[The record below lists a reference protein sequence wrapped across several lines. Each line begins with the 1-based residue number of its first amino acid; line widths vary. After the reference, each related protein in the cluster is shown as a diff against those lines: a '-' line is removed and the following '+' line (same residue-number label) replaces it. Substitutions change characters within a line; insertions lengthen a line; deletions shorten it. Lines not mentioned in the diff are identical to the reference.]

1 MHQFTTHLIAVAVL
15 GIALAGTS
23 LADQNDSQG
32 QVSKLTKVAT
42 FDHQATGVTVAKNDR
57 IFVNFPRW
65 TEDSPISVAEVMKD
79 GSIKPYPDE
88 AWNSWRNEL
97 KGKVSPGDHFVCV
110 QSVVAD
116 HEGNLWVLD
125 PASPA
130 FAGVVP
136 GGAKLV
142 KFDLST
148 NKPVQ
153 TITFDEPSIKP
164 SSYLNDVRFSP
175 DDKTAYITDSGAKG
189 AIIVVDI
196 ATGKSRRLLEGQPSV
211 MPEKGV
217 TVHCDGEPLKHPD
230 GRPAEFSSD
239 GIELSKDG
247 KSLYWQALTGH
258 TLYSISTDALK
269 DEKLSADDLA
279 KQITPIGKNGV
290 SDGLW
295 LDDHGTMYIS
305 ALEEDA
311 IKIRK
316 MGSDNVKTL
325 LTDKQLRWPDTFSQ
339 AADGT
344 IYVTASRIMDSAI
357 FKPDA
362 KPPLETYLFSFP
374 PAK

>member
-1 MHQFTTHLIAVAVL
+1 MQQFITHLVIVAVM

-23 LADQNDSQG
+23 LADRGEPAAPGSNL
-32 QVSKLTKVAT
+32 KRVAT
-42 FDHQATGVTVAKNDR
+42 FDHQATGVTVAKDDR
-57 IFVNFPRW
+57 VFVNFPRW
-65 TEDSPISVAEVMKD
+65 TEDSPVSVAEVMKD

-97 KGKVSPGDHFVCV
+97 KGKVTPGDHFVCV

-116 HEGNLWVLD
+116 HQGNLWVLD

-142 KFDLST
+142 KFDLAT
-148 NKPVQ
+148 NKPAQ
-153 TITFDEPSIKP
+153 TIHFDEPAIRP

-175 DDKTAYITDSGAKG
+175 DDKTAYITDSGPKG
-189 AIIVVDI
+189 GIVVVDI
-196 ATGKSRRLLEGQPSV
+196 ASGKARRLLEGHPSV
-211 MPEKGV
+211 LPERGV
-217 TVHCDGEPLKHPD
+217 TVHCDGKPLKHPD

-247 KSLYWQALTGH
+247 KTLYWQALTGH

-269 DEKLSADDLA
+269 NEQLPAGDLA
-279 KQITPIGKNGV
+279 KQITPVGKNGV

-295 LDDHGTMYIS
+295 LDDNGTMYIS

-316 MGSDNVKTL
+316 IGSDDVKTL

-339 AADGT
+339 ASDGT
-344 IYVTASRIMDSAI
+344 IYVTASRIMDSAM